1 MYIHYDE
8 ITKRVTGWTGFIMTE
23 PEEVQDEDAVEIAYK
38 KPVFTEPTLELKDDF
53 IFEFDA
59 REYEVRDGEVVYVGK
74 SDEMIAEQ
82 AQVKKNSLMSK
93 MQSIFTKK
101 VYEIKA
107 ITLDRQGSNEYLDA
121 QAETYKT
128 MYELALGKTDD
139 VSKAI
144 IVKHEAQIALTSE
157 LVLAVQ
163 GLRSSIEKSI
173 KDGFDATALLDEI
186 DSYKLALEDCDTSVF
201 KPKIARLL
209 A

>member
-23 PEEVQDEDAVEIAYK
+23 PEEVQDEDTVEIAYK
-38 KPVFTEPTLELKDDF
+38 KPVFIEPTIELKDEV
-53 IFEFDA
+53 IFEFDM

-107 ITLDRQGSNEYLDA
+107 ITLDKQGSNEYLDT
-121 QAETYKT
+121 QEETYT
-128 MYELALGKTDD
+128 AMFENALDKSDD

-144 IVKHEAQIALTSE
+144 VVKHEVQISLTSQ
-157 LVLAVQ
+157 LVLEVQ

-186 DSYKLALEDCDTSVF
+186 DSYKLTLEDCDMTVF
-201 KPKIARLL
+201 KPKIGRLL

>member
-23 PEEVQDEDAVEIAYK
+23 PEEVQDEEASEVVYK
-38 KPVFTEPTLELKDDF
+38 EPVFTEPTLSLAEDF
-53 IFEFDA
+53 IFEFDM
-59 REYEVRDGEVVYVGK
+59 REYEVRGVVVVHVGK
-74 SDEMIAEQ
+74 SAEMIAEQ
-82 AQVKKNSLMSK
+82 VEAKKNNLMSK

-107 ITLDRQGSNEYLDA
+107 ITLDKTGSNEYLDT
-121 QAETYKT
+121 QAETYKA
-128 MYELALGKTDD
+128 MYENALNKSDD

-144 IVKHEAQIALTSE
+144 VVKHEAKISLTSQ
-157 LVLAVQ
+157 LVLEVQ

-186 DSYKLALEDCDTSVF
+186 DSYRLTLEDCDMTVF